1 MEKTAI
7 VKEYSNGE
15 IIVRWEPALCTHS
28 GRCIHSLPA
37 VFDVRRRP
45 WIDMRGADT
54 QTIIRVVESCPSGA
68 LTWRKA
74 E

>member
-1 MEKTAI
+1 MET
-7 VKEYSNGE
+7 VREYSNGE
-15 IIVRWEPALCTHS
+15 IIVRWEPHRCTHP
-28 GRCIHSLPA
+28 GRCIHALPA

-45 WIDMRGADT
+45 WIDMQGADT
-54 QTIIRVVESCPSGA
+54 AAIIRAVELCPSGA